1 MSAEELAQRRH
12 LPGRAIALVLAGS
25 RGSRLQKLT
34 DRRAKPA
41 LYFGGKFRIVDF
53 ALSNCLNSGIRRI
66 VVLTQHQSHSLLR
79 HLQRG
84 WAFLKND
91 TREFVNLLPAKQRVN
106 EAHWYGGSADAVSQN
121 QDTLDGYDADY
132 VLILGGDNIYKMN
145 YSAMLADHV
154 AKGSACTVACIE
166 VARED
171 AKAFG
176 VMAVDAQ
183 WRITDFVEKPTEPRC
198 LPDNPERALVSMGI
212 YIFNASFLRAELA
225 RDVADPASSH
235 DFGRDIIPHVVRC
248 GNAAAHP
255 FALSCVG
262 TAPGDWPYWR
272 DVRTIDTYWE
282 ANIDLTSTKPLLNLY
297 DKHWPIWTHQP
308 QLAPAKF
315 MHDNADHRGVALES
329 LVSGGS
335 IVSGS
340 VSRSVLFSAVR
351 VHSHASV
358 ASSVL
363 LPGVSVGYH
372 ARLRRVVVDRG
383 CAIPDGL
390 VIGEN
395 ASADAANF
403 LRSENGITLVTAD
416 MLARLAHS
424 AR

>member
-154 AKGSACTVACIE
+154 AKGLPCTVACIE
-166 VARED
+166 VGRED

-235 DFGRDIIPHVVRC
+235 DFGRDIIPHVVRS
-248 GNAAAHP
+248 GNASAHP

-262 TAPGDWPYWR
+262 TAPGAWPYWR

-315 MHDNADHRGVALES
+315 MHDNVDHRGVALES